1 MGVRLNPQHRLAG
14 ARAARW
20 AAVAVLV
27 TLVSGAL
34 SLGLTARPGA
44 TAPGSAGP
52 AAARR
57 QQETTTT
64 RPEVLVPGPTVQP
77 TSTTLAPTTT
87 TEPSSSI
94 GRWARDMLA
103 DETGRTVAIA
113 IGGLVLVALALA
125 ILTVRYWRRTRPL
138 KVRVPDERDR

>member
-1 MGVRLNPQHRLAG
+1 MGERLNPQHRLAG

-34 SLGLTARPGA
+34 SLGLSSRLGA
-44 TAPGSAGP
+44 TAPATP
-52 AAARR
+52 AAVRR

-64 RPEVLVPGPTVQP
+64 RPEILVPGPTVQP

-113 IGGLVLVALALA
+113 IGGLLLVALALA

-138 KVRVPDERDR
+138 KVRVPDERAR